1 MACRLYLPRRHA
13 ATGLTYR
20 IIGLYFSLY
29 SHVDGNGIAQ
39 RCRVFERLRQPFMPY
54 IGYAVALQLPRH
66 EVGFLKV
73 IPLRPR
79 AKPYQAR
86 RHDNGQQ
93 QESRTPETPA
103 VRK

>member
-1 MACRLYLPRRHA
+1 MVCRLLLSSGLVT
-13 ATGLTYR
+13 TGLTYR
-20 IIGLYFSLY
+20 VIGLYFSLY

-54 IGYAVALQLPRH
+54 AGDAVSLQLSRH

-73 IPLRPR
+73 IPLRTR

-93 QESRTPETPA
+93 QESRTPETLA
-103 VRK
+103 VCK

>member
-1 MACRLYLPRRHA
+1 MACRLFLSCSFD

-39 RCRVFERLRQPFMPY
+39 RCRVFEHLCQPFMPY
-54 IGYAVALQLPRH
+54 IGDAVAFQLSRH

-86 RHDNGQQ
+86 RHDDGQQ

-103 VRK
+103 VCK